1 MRLSLSGMVAMAAL
15 LGPVPCL
22 AGKPVA
28 CFSAEQA
35 AQMLNQ
41 DICISAHIYDVV
53 QLSDG
58 TRFLDVCP
66 PQVPDEQC
74 RFTVVSFRGDYS
86 SVGTLQKYRNLDVR
100 IRGIVQ
106 PMNGRSGMILSH
118 ARQFNGGRPKFRP
131 NPVLAGGFDAEES
144 RPPGYDRNLNAEG
157 RHRSFMNARSQE
169 TLPAR

>member
-1 MRLSLSGMVAMAAL
+1 MRLSLSGFVVVATL
-15 LGPVPCL
+15 LSPVPCL
-22 AGKPVA
+22 AGKPAV
-28 CFSAEQA
+28 CVRAEQA

-41 DICISAHIYDVV
+41 DVCISAHIYDVV
-53 QLSDG
+53 RLPDG

-66 PQVPDEQC
+66 PEVPDAQC
-74 RFTVVSFRGDYS
+74 RFTVVSFWGDSS
-86 SVGTLQKYRNLDVR
+86 SVGSLQKYRNLDVQ

-106 PMNGRSGMILSH
+106 RMNGRSGMILSH

-131 NPVLAGGFDAEES
+131 NPLLAGGFDAEES

-157 RHRSFMNARSQE
+157 RHRSFMNVRSQE